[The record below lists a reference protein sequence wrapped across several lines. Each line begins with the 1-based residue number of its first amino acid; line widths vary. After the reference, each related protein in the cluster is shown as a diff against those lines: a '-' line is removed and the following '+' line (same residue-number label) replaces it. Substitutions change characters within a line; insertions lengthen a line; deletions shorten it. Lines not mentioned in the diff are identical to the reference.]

1 MLGWSREVLAAGV
14 VSIGR
19 WDTIPDCTFPAR
31 GGGLG
36 PATGTKQME
45 TRSVSCGEPRWSQA
59 SFSWAAHDLGCIAWE
74 SVSSP
79 QGPELCLSGVP
90 PTRHLAKSLTAGGN
104 DDVFTHLKWGH
115 CWKESTL
122 YTGSRCPSSKL
133 TGGKIQCPALIAQGG

>member
-19 WDTIPDCTFPAR
+19 WDTIPDCTFPAG

-59 SFSWAAHDLGCIAWE
+59 SRGLPTIWAALHGNLQVRLKALRCVCQ
-74 SVSSP
+74 VSH
-79 QGPELCLSGVP
+79 QLD
-90 PTRHLAKSLTAGGN
+90 T
-104 DDVFTHLKWGH
+104 
-115 CWKESTL
+115 
-122 YTGSRCPSSKL
+122 
-133 TGGKIQCPALIAQGG
+133 